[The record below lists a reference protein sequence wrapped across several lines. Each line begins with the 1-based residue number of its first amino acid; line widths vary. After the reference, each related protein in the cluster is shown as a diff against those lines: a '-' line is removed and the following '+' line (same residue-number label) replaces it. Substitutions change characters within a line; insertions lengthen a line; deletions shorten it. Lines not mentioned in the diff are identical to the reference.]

1 MEARCSPVLSYHTL
15 HGRVGV
21 QVTEKNVGG
30 GKKWL
35 LFSLGGKKKYPL
47 PMTNKEEEEERN
59 FTSKKLH
66 FVNMRS
72 TVL

>member
-1 MEARCSPVLSYHTL
+1 MEAGCSPVLSYHTL
-15 HGRVGV
+15 HVGGGV

-35 LFSLGGKKKYPL
+35 LFSLLGGGKYLL
-47 PMTNKEEEEERN
+47 PMTNKKEEEERN